1 MWATRFDSAFAAA
14 VLLTLCSNS
23 GGPLSEWRQAFSLS
37 PSYPVLGGKSSVY
50 SVACIFSFNSAAFP
64 FTLQR
69 FSLLYNSIGVL
80 SSEPIEGVSR
90 DPVFLADCRD
100 TFSLIQHL
108 DDFSSAG

>member
-1 MWATRFDSAFAAA
+1 MEGRFRSGDRLFPSPLLILCWEESHQFIALHVFS
-14 VLLTLCSNS
+14 LLTPQHFRL
-23 GGPLSEWRQAFSLS
+23 P
-37 PSYPVLGGKSSVY
+37 SSV
-50 SVACIFSFNSAAFP
+50 
-64 FTLQR
+64 